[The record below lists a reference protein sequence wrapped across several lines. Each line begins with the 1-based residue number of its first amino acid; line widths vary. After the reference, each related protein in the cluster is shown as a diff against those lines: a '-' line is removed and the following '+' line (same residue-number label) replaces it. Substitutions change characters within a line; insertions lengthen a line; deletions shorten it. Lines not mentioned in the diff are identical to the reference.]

1 MNAPAVIPVAFLM
14 AVLNTVLPYLLY
26 TTGLC
31 GVDASIAPI
40 IAMVEPV
47 VATLIGAAVYGEALT
62 LSGIVGIFIVLL
74 SVFVLNYKGRVKNAE
89 S

>member
-1 MNAPAVIPVAFLM
+1 M
-14 AVLNTVLPYLLY
+14 
-26 TTGLC
+26 
-31 GVDASIAPI
+31 DASIAPI

-62 LSGIVGIFIVLL
+62 LSGIVGILIVLL

>member
-1 MNAPAVIPVAFLM
+1 M
-14 AVLNTVLPYLLY
+14 PYLLY
-26 TTGLC
+26 TAGLC
-31 GVDASIAPI
+31 GVDATIAPV

-62 LSGIVGIFIVLL
+62 LSGVAGILVVLA

>member
-1 MNAPAVIPVAFLM
+1 MLWSYTCH
-14 AVLNTVLPYLLY
+14 NTVIPYLLY
-26 TTGLC
+26 TVGLC

-62 LSGIVGIFIVLL
+62 LSGVAGILVVLA
-74 SVFVLNYKGRVKNAE
+74 SVFVLNYKGRDKNAE